1 MGVERRMRTGV
12 EETLHSGH
20 IRMKMSCCCCQC
32 CRQTRMETAGEDPQ
46 TRSQEVPAASLE
58 PLNRKQGEWGGDTEE
73 PEEDWGW
80 GASVLATFG

>member
-1 MGVERRMRTGV
+1 MRTGV

-46 TRSQEVPAASLE
+46 TRSLEVPAAALEFLNSSKESGVVTGRSLK
-58 PLNRKQGEWGGDTEE
+58 RD
-73 PEEDWGW
+73 
-80 GASVLATFG
+80 GAEGPPSW

>member
-1 MGVERRMRTGV
+1 MRTGV

-46 TRSQEVPAASLE
+46 TRSLEVPAAALEFRNSSKESGVVTGRSLK
-58 PLNRKQGEWGGDTEE
+58 RD
-73 PEEDWGW
+73 
-80 GASVLATFG
+80 GAEGPPSW